1 MMTLRFHG
9 LRRPLVAGVGCLV
22 IAAMPAPGA
31 LLAQAATGSDQ
42 IAAIKQSMAES
53 QQLLRQYEWIETT
66 AISLKGEEKSRSQNR
81 CYYGADGVLQKVPAS
96 GTDGKDGKAGG
107 VPGRVVGRIKGN
119 KKKDIAEYM
128 EKAAALMK
136 TYVPPDPAKL
146 QASKQAG
153 KMSVDVLEPG
163 KRVRVN
169 FADYAKP
176 GDKLGLELDVADNR
190 LLSLTVASYMAEA
203 KDAVQLEG
211 KFALLDN
218 GATYPKQ
225 ITLNAPAKNIV
236 VTVENSGYRK
246 MTQ

>member
-1 MMTLRFHG
+1 MTLRFYG
-9 LRRPLVAGVGCLV
+9 LGRPLVAGVACFV
-22 IAAMPAPGA
+22 ITAMPGPGA
-31 LLAQAATGSDQ
+31 LSAQTETGPDQ

-66 AISLKGEEKSRSQNR
+66 AISVKGKEKSRQQNR
-81 CYYGADGVLQKVPAS
+81 CYYGADGALQKVPAT
-96 GTDGKDGKAGG
+96 GEAGKDGKPGRVA
-107 VPGRVVGRIKGN
+107 GRVVGKIKSN
-119 KKKDIAEYM
+119 KKEDMAEYL
-128 EKAAALMK
+128 EQAAALMK
-136 TYVPPDPAKL
+136 SYLPPDPAKL

-190 LLSLTVASYMAEA
+190 LLGLAVASYMDDA
-203 KDAVQLEG
+203 KDAVQLDG

-225 ITLNAPAKNIV
+225 FTLNAPAKNIT

-246 MTQ
+246 TVP